1 MRHPKA
7 FFLQKVYKIFPV
19 SFHKY
24 HKTSIMKKALVFC
37 FAIGCLQLVQ
47 AQGNSGY
54 KVTKTFHIASGGGWD
69 YIAADPNSNK
79 LYVSH
84 GGQVNILDKKTGDSL
99 GVILNT
105 TGVHGVAFNQALG
118 KGYTSNG
125 RLNTVS
131 VFDLATAKV
140 TGQIATGQNPDAI
153 MYDAFSN
160 KIITCNG
167 RSLDL
172 SVIDAATNTVVATIP
187 VGGKPETAVSNNAGK
202 IYVNIEDKNEIA
214 VVDLA
219 TNQVTARWPL
229 GAESP
234 TGLEIDNATHRLFA
248 GCDKMLVVLNAD
260 NGKVVARPVISDGCD
275 GIGFDAQRKLIFAS
289 CGQDGVMSVI
299 KEQSADKL
307 VSYANVPTKKGA
319 RTIAVDATTHMVYM
333 PTADFQPQPA
343 GAKGW
348 PSMVP
353 GSFQVLVAEK

>member
-1 MRHPKA
+1 
-7 FFLQKVYKIFPV
+7 
-19 SFHKY
+19 
-24 HKTSIMKKALVFC
+24 MKKALVFC

-54 KVTKTFHIASGGGWD
+54 KVTKTFHIASSGGWD
-69 YIAADPNSNK
+69 YIAADPKSNR

-105 TGVHGVAFNQALG
+105 TGVHGIAFNHDLA

-125 RLNTVS
+125 RLNTVT
-131 VFDLATAKV
+131 VFDLPTGKV

-153 MYDAFSN
+153 MYDEFSK

-172 SVIDAATNTVVATIP
+172 SIIDAATNTVVATIP

-214 VVDLA
+214 VVDLT
-219 TNQVTARWPL
+219 TNQVTARYPL
-229 GAESP
+229 GAEGP
-234 TGLEIDNATHRLFA
+234 TGLEIDNETHRLFA
-248 GCDKMLVVLNAD
+248 GCDKMLVVLNAET
-260 NGKVVARPVISDGCD
+260 GAVVAKPVIGDGCD
-275 GIGFDAQRKLIFAS
+275 GVAFDTKKKLIFAS

-299 KEQSADKL
+299 KEESADKY

-319 RTIAVDATTHMVYM
+319 RTICVDVPTHMVYM
-333 PTADFQPQPA
+333 PTADFQPQADGANGRPA
-343 GAKGW
+343 
-348 PSMVP
+348 MIP
-353 GSFQVLVAEK
+353 GTFQVVVAEK